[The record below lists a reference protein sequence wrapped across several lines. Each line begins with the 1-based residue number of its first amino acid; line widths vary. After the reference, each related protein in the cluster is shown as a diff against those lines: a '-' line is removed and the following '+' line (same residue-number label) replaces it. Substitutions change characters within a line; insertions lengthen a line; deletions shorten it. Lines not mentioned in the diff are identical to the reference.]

1 MRNRSSLWSRKFFAD
16 FCKKVLTNRNECVI
30 IIKLSHE
37 REFRQS
43 SIKKIQKNLKK
54 LLTNENEC
62 DIITKSLNERTVTR
76 ILKIKQ
82 RDKKD
87 NYTRN

>member
-1 MRNRSSLWSRKFFAD
+1 MCYYNQAVARKQISTE
-16 FCKKVLTNRNECVI
+16 CKKDFE
-30 IIKLSHE
+30 
-37 REFRQS
+37 
-43 SIKKIQKNLKK
+43 KKLKK
-54 LLTNENEC
+54 LLTNEKQC
-62 DIITKSLNERTVTR
+62 DILNKSLNERTVTR